1 MEKRKGKGRE
11 KEGKMELLRR
21 ANGGENRKNGIIKER
36 EWREKRKNGIIKERE
51 WREKRKNRIIKE
63 NGEKMEWKRG
73 N

>member
-1 MEKRKGKGRE
+1 MEKRKGKGSE

-21 ANGGENRKNGIIKER
+21 ANGGEYTSYFPIFIFICIGIIKER
-36 EWREKRKNGIIKERE
+36 EWREKRKNGIIKE
-51 WREKRKNRIIKE
+51 

>member
-1 MEKRKGKGRE
+1 MDKVEKRKGKGSE

-36 EWREKRKNGIIKERE
+36 EWREKRKN
-51 WREKRKNRIIKE
+51 RIIKE